1 VFDGPAVPGEDGC
14 RLHNGSDLLQCF
26 LAQLHAN
33 LGKGLAIAI
42 CELHA
47 TPDLLTEKT
56 ILGYQVRIA

>member
-1 VFDGPAVPGEDGC
+1 
-14 RLHNGSDLLQCF
+14 
-26 LAQLHAN
+26 
-33 LGKGLAIAI
+33 LAIAI